1 MGEAQFLHVV
11 SVLLTAKTIKEEKMR
26 TPRKPIS
33 REARDHLRSKLSRMK
48 GIEKE
53 KTVKR
58 LQMYDRGFRKKRE
71 EEWERE

>member
-1 MGEAQFLHVV
+1 
-11 SVLLTAKTIKEEKMR
+11 
-26 TPRKPIS
+26 
-33 REARDHLRSKLSRMK
+33 MK